1 MCDTVPRSDDNER
14 DINDVFDDIL
24 LTEETLT
31 KQSYGDGFREGAA
44 AGNPEGYHL
53 GYHRGAEIGA
63 EFGYYFGIAK
73 VFAKTETSDK
83 ITKALALL
91 LQQIESFPKTN
102 DETIDIFAVADQ
114 IRAQFKKVCAL
125 LKINGKYPEADLL
138 NF

>member
-1 MCDTVPRSDDNER
+1 MCDTVPSDDNER
-14 DINDVFDDIL
+14 DINDIFDDIL

-31 KQSYGDGFREGAA
+31 KRSYAEGFSEGAA

-83 ITKALALL
+83 ITKALVTLI
-91 LQQIESFPKTN
+91 QQIESFPKTN
-102 DETIDIFAVADQ
+102 DETVDIFTVADQ